1 MEYCKECKKVAHS
14 RASFCQTRYLLFL
27 LHLLWSAGHSVL
39 HWPDAKVWSI
49 AGALP
54 LIHLLHQISDHAKK
68 KQNNKN
74 DPHVF
79 PHIEAE
85 CRPVCEDLLMRIF
98 FNDASLSYPLSASN
112 P

>member
-1 MEYCKECKKVAHS
+1 MAHS
-14 RASFCQTRYLLFL
+14 RACFCQTRYLLFL

-68 KQNNKN
+68 TEQ
-74 DPHVF
+74 
-79 PHIEAE
+79 
-85 CRPVCEDLLMRIF
+85 
-98 FNDASLSYPLSASN
+98 
-112 P
+112 